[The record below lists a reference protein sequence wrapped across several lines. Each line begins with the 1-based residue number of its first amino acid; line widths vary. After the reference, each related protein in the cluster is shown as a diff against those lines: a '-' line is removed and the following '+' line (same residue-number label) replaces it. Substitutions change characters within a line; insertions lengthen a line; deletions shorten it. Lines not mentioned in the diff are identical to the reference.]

1 MANTVVV
8 TKKSVTRTGSFFM
21 ITLRVVVN
29 DGAED
34 VLDMNLSAKYNPASG
49 SYDNAIDEIKNEFKK
64 RWAEYLNNKAIF
76 DSAVLDSTISD
87 LQTQANLFVNQ

>member
-34 VLDMNLSAKYNPASG
+34 VLDMNLSA
-49 SYDNAIDEIKNEFKK
+49 
-64 RWAEYLNNKAIF
+64 
-76 DSAVLDSTISD
+76 
-87 LQTQANLFVNQ
+87 